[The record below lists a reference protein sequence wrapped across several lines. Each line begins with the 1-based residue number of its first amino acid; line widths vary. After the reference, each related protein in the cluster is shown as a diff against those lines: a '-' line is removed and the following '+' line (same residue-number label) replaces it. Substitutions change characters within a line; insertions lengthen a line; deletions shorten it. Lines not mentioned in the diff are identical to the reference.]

1 MLNKLTFLVT
11 VTVVILVLVSVL
23 VTVLWASTI
32 TKNWAIKRNRNNLK
46 SAKIFITMKNQ
57 IFTIIC

>member
-32 TKNWAIKRNRNNLK
+32 TKNKAIKRNRNNLK
-46 SAKIFITMKNQ
+46 SAKIFITMKDLSSQ
-57 IFTIIC
+57 